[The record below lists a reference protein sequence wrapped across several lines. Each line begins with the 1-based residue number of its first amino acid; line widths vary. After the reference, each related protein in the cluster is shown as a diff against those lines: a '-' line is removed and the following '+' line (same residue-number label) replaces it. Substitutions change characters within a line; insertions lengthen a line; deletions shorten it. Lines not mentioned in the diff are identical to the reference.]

1 MGRGND
7 LGCQQS
13 VEQAGRKSFPLAA
26 TAQTKSTAA
35 GCGLATTA
43 SGARFDDIECLP
55 THSGVKTFAF
65 LVVTALAQPRDDFV
79 WIVTAGFDRC

>member
-1 MGRGND
+1 
-7 LGCQQS
+7 

-26 TAQTKSTAA
+26 TVQTKSTAA

-43 SGARFDDIECLP
+43 SGARFYAVECLP
-55 THSGVKTFAF
+55 THSGVKKCAF

-79 WIVTAGFDRC
+79 CMVTAGFDRW